1 VGVIY
6 HKKDVL
12 ASNFFYSKQIMS
24 NLNNRIHI
32 LLIISYIF
40 MVHPVFA
47 DAPLDDELSQ
57 AMKLKPNVDNGKKV
71 FKLCIAC
78 HGTTSWGLKDGTFPQ
93 LAGQHKS
100 VIIKQIADIRAG
112 NRDNPL
118 MYPIAK
124 ESVMGGP
131 QAIADVAAYIDTL
144 PMTPDPGHGK
154 GEKLKKAEKLFYRKC
169 SECHGADGGGD
180 PERHYPR
187 IQGQHFEY
195 LFRQI
200 KWIREGKRKNA
211 NPTMMKRVKKMKIED
226 LEILVDYV
234 SRIKPS
240 KDKLAEKGWKNPD
253 FE

>member
-1 VGVIY
+1 M
-6 HKKDVL
+6 
-12 ASNFFYSKQIMS
+12 A
-24 NLNNRIHI
+24 NLNKHLIT
-32 LLIISYIF
+32 LLTIIFLTLS
-40 MVHPVFA
+40 MPTLA

-57 AMKLKPNVDNGKKV
+57 AMKLKPNVEDGKKV

-78 HGTTSWGLKDGTFPQ
+78 HGANSWGFKDGTFPQ

-118 MYPIAK
+118 MYPITK
-124 ESVMGGP
+124 KSVMGGA

-144 PMTPDPGHGK
+144 PMTPNPGHGK
-154 GEKLKKAEKLFYRKC
+154 GEKLKKAEKLFFRKC
-169 SECHGADGGGD
+169 AECHGADGGGD
-180 PERHYPR
+180 AERHYPR

-211 NPTMMKRVKKMKIED
+211 NPTMMKRVKKMKIKD

-234 SRIKPS
+234 SRIKPA
-240 KDKLAEKGWKNPD
+240 KEKLAEEGWKNPD
-253 FE
+253 FN

>member
-1 VGVIY
+1 
-6 HKKDVL
+6 
-12 ASNFFYSKQIMS
+12 MS
-24 NLNNRIHI
+24 ILSHRFR
-32 LLIISYIF
+32 LLIAISLSIIPP
-40 MVHPVFA
+40 VLITPVFA
-47 DAPLDDELSQ
+47 DASLDDELTQ
-57 AMKLKPNVDNGKKV
+57 AMKLKPSIENGKKV

-112 NRDNPL
+112 HRDNPL
-118 MYPIAK
+118 MFPIAQ

-131 QAIADVAAYIDTL
+131 QAIADVAAYIGTL

-169 SECHGADGGGD
+169 AECHGADGGGD

-211 NPTMMKRVKKMKIED
+211 NPTMAKRVQKMKIAD

-234 SRIKPS
+234 SRIKPP
-240 KDKLAEKGWKNPD
+240 KEKIAEPGWENPD
-253 FE
+253 FK